1 MIEVSHLNKTYG
13 AKQVLTDVSF
23 TAENGLVTGFVGPNG
38 AGKSTTMRLIAALE
52 KPDSGTATVDGAP
65 FAESQTPAAVL
76 GVYLGGD
83 HLPNNM
89 TGSAYLSYVCR
100 VDGVPQTEVP
110 NLLDTV
116 GLSAAGGHKIISYS
130 LGMRQRIGLAAAIAG
145 NPSTLMLDEPVNG
158 LDPMGVQW
166 IREVV
171 RDQAAQGKAVLL
183 SSHLLSELEL
193 VADKVVMLNAGRIVK
208 QGMMSELAREAA
220 GKRTLL
226 KTSNDQRVVNL
237 LLNQGNSARLTADG
251 IVVDEVAPD
260 ALARFVVINGLALYR
275 LEEKHESLEDLF
287 FETAAQT
294 EVVNHG

>member
-13 AKQVLTDVSF
+13 AKQVLTDISF

-65 FAESQTPAAVL
+65 FAESKTPAAVL

-83 HLPNNM
+83 YLPNNM

-116 GLSAAGGHKIISYS
+116 GLSGAGGNKIISYS
-130 LGMRQRIGLAAAIAG
+130 LGMRQRIGLAAALAG

-166 IREVV
+166 IRDVV
-171 RDQAAQGKAVLL
+171 REQAAQGKAVLL

-193 VADKVVMLNAGRIVK
+193 VADKVVMLNSGRIVK
-208 QGMMSELAREAA
+208 QGMMSELASEAG

-226 KTSNDQRVVNL
+226 KTSNDQRIANL
-237 LLNQGNSARLTADG
+237 LLNQGNSARLTAG
-251 IVVDEVAPD
+251 GVLVDEVAPD
-260 ALARFVVINGLALYR
+260 VLARFVIINGLALYR
-275 LEEKHESLEDLF
+275 LEEKHESLEELF
-287 FETAAQT
+287 FEAAAQT
-294 EVVNHG
+294 EVVNHA